1 MPMTMRGHKDLFE
14 GTSSH
19 ERLLCYLI
27 KQRWVGRWI
36 MGISISHL
44 VFTFIVFPTQ
54 VTYIFT
60 RGFFDTGV
68 ANAEVGNT
76 VWFFFFGI
84 PLFIVGYM
92 IDRDEKKTVMPPFQE
107 VILVSLVC
115 MTALGIL
122 LIPASGFWLM
132 TPAIF
137 GFYLKNKSAN
147 DNWN

>member
-1 MPMTMRGHKDLFE
+1 MPITMRGHKDLFE

-36 MGISISHL
+36 MSISIAHL
-44 VFTFIVFPTQ
+44 VLTFIIFPTQ
-54 VTYIFT
+54 VTFIFT
-60 RGFFDTGV
+60 RSFFDTGV
-68 ANAEVGNT
+68 TNAEIGNT

-84 PLFIVGYM
+84 PLFLVGHM

-107 VILVSLVC
+107 VILISLVC
-115 MTALGIL
+115 MTALGLL
-122 LIPASGFWLM
+122 LIPASGFWFM
-132 TPAIF
+132 IPAIF